1 MGQLLNLELTHPEFR
16 STAVSLDPFCR
27 TSCCQPQRGLSTGRI
42 GVQPEG
48 TQQNERPFVYY
59 CPSRTQPAIITVHQL
74 WWKRQESRDGIDW
87 KNWRIFLWRTEWRTE
102 FFNSHVVTAVS
113 YGLDTRCVFQLDGPV
128 DNQEDAVE
136 FLQSA
141 ANRFRDGL
149 LDSLAVVD
157 APSSVSY
164 GHVQVQL
171 FSDWNSCPLPSLPY
185 CEAYRLCH
193 DKFSSLQ
200 SANPLTVW
208 LCPVKKKKFPPPRR
222 PFAGPFLP
230 EASTVLFPALLRNS
244 IGVDFGAPWAT
255 GGRSDFHRIQ
265 RSTGINSKSSE
276 FTAKL
281 QSSNWTKFKY
291 LSTEEL
297 TRTMTIRIRIKRD
310 VPPKGQ
316 EELSQQPTCCG
327 YTLILLYF
335 YIP

>member
-141 ANRFRDGL
+141 ANRFRDCL

-208 LCPVKKKKFPPPRR
+208 LCPVKKKIPAATTTVCRVISPGSIDGCLDFFLRFSGIQLASILVRR
-222 PFAGPFLP
+222 EQQEGDRIFIVFSGARGLILKVQNLP
-230 EASTVLFPALLRNS
+230 LSYRVPIE
-244 IGVDFGAPWAT
+244 
-255 GGRSDFHRIQ
+255 
-265 RSTGINSKSSE
+265 
-276 FTAKL
+276 
-281 QSSNWTKFKY
+281 QSSNICR
-291 LSTEEL
+291 L
-297 TRTMTIRIRIKRD
+297 RN
-310 VPPKGQ
+310 
-316 EELSQQPTCCG
+316 
-327 YTLILLYF
+327 
-335 YIP
+335 